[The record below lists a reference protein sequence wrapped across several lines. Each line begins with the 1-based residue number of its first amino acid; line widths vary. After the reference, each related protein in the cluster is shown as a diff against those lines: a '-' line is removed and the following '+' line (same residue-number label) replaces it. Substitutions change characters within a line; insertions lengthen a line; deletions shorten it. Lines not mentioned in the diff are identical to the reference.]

1 MLRSAP
7 FLLVL
12 LCATGCDKSPG
23 APTPP
28 GPGIVNV
35 PVHFQDAFSRD
46 RVTLSFEGEE
56 VYQATMSTL
65 ATGLADAYA
74 LRADEDGGDQLVE
87 VRVDTVGAE
96 ESVIGA
102 VRFDP
107 AEDAAVVV
115 RFRRYDSASSTPA
128 SLSLTPVAELPT
140 YGG

>member
-1 MLRSAP
+1 M
-7 FLLVL
+7 
-12 LCATGCDKSPG
+12 
-23 APTPP
+23 
-28 GPGIVNV
+28 

-46 RVTLSFEGEE
+46 RVTLSFEGEK